1 MKGKKYYS
9 MSFWIKIILL
19 IIVVPSI
26 TAVIYVNFQMRETLR
41 SQAAAVNGDMLDFY
55 MEQIDETLADAD
67 IYIAETLYNNRNI
80 VELQMEMD
88 VNERQLVKYA
98 LHEDLVSSTVN
109 QPKIDGFFVWSRPA
123 ITEDDFFN
131 CVNTN
136 YFGGASALSGEE
148 IFEKMTAEIDRGTLD
163 TASWFRWKIGNEY
176 YLFRVLYD
184 RNTYLGCWVGLNSL
198 ISPMEKINF
207 GDEGF
212 AVITS
217 ARGKLLTKEPL
228 MDDSGD
234 YLKVS
239 AYSGRADLCLVAMIP
254 EKNVLGG
261 YRQVQMVLF
270 VLSLI
275 IFILLP
281 LSAFLVSRFIYRP
294 LRRLQE
300 TMDLVKQGN
309 MDTRAACESRLMEFH
324 ILSTR
329 FNEMLDEIR
338 HMKVWMY
345 ERQLKEKETYL
356 QYLQLQIHPHFF
368 LNCMSLMHGLAELG
382 KYKEIQKLAKY
393 LVKYFRYMF
402 KKATSLIT
410 VHEEADHIKNYIE
423 IQKMRFPDGI
433 ECVLYIDPEAED
445 ALLPPLSVQTF
456 VENSVKY
463 ALDLTRKT
471 YIEVTISRL
480 ERVLKVSVKDNGRG
494 YPIDVLTVI
503 NSEADDFDLDSNG
516 SSNGG
521 EDTHRIGIRN
531 VKERLKLIFG
541 EDSYIHFYNDRGSV
555 VEYVIPVIHEGEK
568 GKAAKG
574 RDGEPC
580 TGY

>member
-1 MKGKKYYS
+1 
-9 MSFWIKIILL
+9 
-19 IIVVPSI
+19 
-26 TAVIYVNFQMRETLR
+26 
-41 SQAAAVNGDMLDFY
+41 
-55 MEQIDETLADAD
+55 
-67 IYIAETLYNNRNI
+67 
-80 VELQMEMD
+80 
-88 VNERQLVKYA
+88 
-98 LHEDLVSSTVN
+98 
-109 QPKIDGFFVWSRPA
+109 
-123 ITEDDFFN
+123 
-131 CVNTN
+131 
-136 YFGGASALSGEE
+136 
-148 IFEKMTAEIDRGTLD
+148 
-163 TASWFRWKIGNEY
+163 
-176 YLFRVLYD
+176 
-184 RNTYLGCWVGLNSL
+184 
-198 ISPMEKINF
+198 
-207 GDEGF
+207 
-212 AVITS
+212 
-217 ARGKLLTKEPL
+217 
-228 MDDSGD
+228 
-234 YLKVS
+234 
-239 AYSGRADLCLVAMIP
+239 
-254 EKNVLGG
+254 
-261 YRQVQMVLF
+261 
-270 VLSLI
+270 
-275 IFILLP
+275 
-281 LSAFLVSRFIYRP
+281 
-294 LRRLQE
+294 
-300 TMDLVKQGN
+300 
-309 MDTRAACESRLMEFH
+309 
-324 ILSTR
+324 
-329 FNEMLDEIR
+329 
-338 HMKVWMY
+338 
-345 ERQLKEKETYL
+345 
-356 QYLQLQIHPHFF
+356 
-368 LNCMSLMHGLAELG
+368 
-382 KYKEIQKLAKY
+382 
-393 LVKYFRYMF
+393 MF